1 MPARKTPDSS
11 PQNGHAFAVVVE
23 EIRGQFRVFGE
34 ALAGLREEMGR
45 RFDEVDRRFH
55 EVDRRFDRVEGDM
68 GLLKIDVGTLTV
80 DVGLLKTAVVEH
92 GRQLKGIRA
101 KLDRKSSSD
110 EPGHR

>member
-1 MPARKTPDSS
+1 MSVQKTPTKT

-34 ALAGLREEMGR
+34 ALAGLRDEMSR

-55 EVDRRFDRVEGDM
+55 EVDRRFDGVAGDI
-68 GLLKIDVGTLTV
+68 GLLKT

-92 GRQLKGIRA
+92 GRQLKWVRA
-101 KLDRKSSSD
+101 KLDGKVDAD
-110 EPGHR
+110 EPGSR